1 MASPKP
7 QVIVRREF
15 ELRPDVTAQP
25 LNACIIGP
33 ASRVVSFNDLESIFE
48 SLNITDATQAPE
60 FTGHI
65 KGANNDKRISGF
77 VVSGGDPEFGLEF
90 PNATNDLAAADASS
104 APVTVSTGY
113 EIEASTVKVSAKNAL
128 IRLMRNR
135 ATEDA
140 TFISGASAAQSG
152 SAANVIDC
160 KISVVSKPG
169 FPRDAALVDDVKVG
183 DTVYLDYSGAQKM
196 TKVTGFQTETTGQ
209 VKKIVLANNVFASGT
224 DTALTGLSIRRRV
237 ASVDNIP
244 EIGNIGNVATSAI
257 EPNWKFNK
265 GDGTE
270 DNKVYWGGHNSSNAS
285 DAITSGL
292 HVKVPELGT
301 GWFDMP
307 SGEMYV
313 SYTAFR
319 TDLPQEVTTIQN
331 ISDIEA
337 TFGTDLHPNNLL
349 AWAVYTAKLN
359 AGGQPVYYIPT
370 TGQDLA
376 DYVAALSV
384 AETERACYSIVPL
397 TENTAVLSAVEGH
410 VDNMSAPETGKFRI
424 GWFAPEITRGRVIAN
439 AAGTIGQALGTITVK
454 DATSGGDP
462 TAATTSYRITSS
474 AVDAFKDARIGA
486 LLRFDEGSAP
496 AYNAFVTGDYSGS
509 NLDELL
515 ITSVPSNDEVVA
527 KAVKF
532 KDNAAITGA
541 TTAADAVIYEEVT
554 GSTLAK
560 EYAAAASGYD
570 NERIFA
576 LVPDRGINGM
586 RVNGEP
592 VKNVHL
598 CAAFAGLRS
607 TSAVQQPL
615 SNVTINGF
623 DNLNAGSIIFNET
636 DFSTM
641 RDAGTWVVRQ
651 PRTGA
656 QAGKIFAQRQ
666 LSTSNLD
673 IFRKE
678 QSVTTNIDNVAFA
691 LLDGLHSFV
700 GRINITD
707 ASIALIRD
715 AIESIL
721 REKTSAATATLGPQ
735 LVDYE
740 VKSLEQL
747 PASLG
752 TLKVEVSLDV
762 PLPMNVIDLTL
773 VI

>member
-48 SLNITDATQAPE
+48 SLNITDAIQAPE

-65 KGANNDKRISGF
+65 KGANNDNRISGF
-77 VVSGGDPEFGLEF
+77 VTEGADPEFGLDF
-90 PNATNDLAAADASS
+90 PSIASDLTAADASS

-128 IRLMRNR
+128 IRLMR
-135 ATEDA
+135 TETVEDD
-140 TFISGASAAQSG
+140 TFITGASAAQSG

-183 DTVYLDYSGAQKM
+183 DTVCVAYTDVVRM

-209 VKKIVLANNVFASGT
+209 VKKIVLANNVFAAGN
-224 DTALTGLSIRRRV
+224 DTELTGLSIRRRV

-244 EIGNIGNVATSAI
+244 EIGNIGNEATSAI

-270 DNKVYWGGHNSSNAS
+270 DNKVYWGGHNSGNTS

-319 TDLPQEVTTIQN
+319 TDLPQEVTAIQN

-376 DYVAALSV
+376 DYVSALSV

-424 GWFAPEITRGRVIAN
+424 GWFAPEIARGRVIADS
-439 AAGTIGQALGTITVK
+439 TALGTITVK
-454 DATSGGDP
+454 DATSGDDP

-474 AVDAFKDARIGA
+474 KVDAFKDARIGA
-486 LLRFDEGSAP
+486 VLRFNKGTAP
-496 AYNAFVTGDYSGS
+496 AYNAFVDGDYANS
-509 NLDELL
+509 NITELM

-532 KDNAAITGA
+532 NANTPISGP

-554 GSTLAK
+554 GNTLAK

-651 PRTGA
+651 PRTGS
-656 QAGKIFAQRQ
+656 QAGQIFAQRQ

-691 LLDGLHSFV
+691 LLDGLYSYV

-740 VKSLEQL
+740 IKSLEQL